1 MELGEYT
8 KCLKDAGIKMTNPEL
23 VTLALFADTNG
34 DNKIDYEEFN
44 KHFPALLKIVKM
56 HQILND
62 AAKLAENNLDKLKP
76 PS

>member
-1 MELGEYT
+1 MS
-8 KCLKDAGIKMTNPEL
+8 NPEL

-44 KHFPALLKIVKM
+44 KHFPSLLKIVKM

-62 AAKLAENNLDKLKP
+62 AAAMAER
-76 PS
+76 SISS